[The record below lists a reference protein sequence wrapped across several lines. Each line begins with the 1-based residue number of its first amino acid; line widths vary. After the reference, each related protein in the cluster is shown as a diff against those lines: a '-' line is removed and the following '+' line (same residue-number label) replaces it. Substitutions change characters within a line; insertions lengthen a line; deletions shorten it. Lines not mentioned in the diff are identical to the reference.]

1 MRVFLCHTLLVGK
14 SSIIINTSEKIKGGG
29 SKVEK
34 STGSTGLQVL
44 KVFIKTADATV
55 IEKTLLEMVPEK
67 SPQQGNVILW
77 AASIYQSN
85 LKFKCDHNY

>member
-1 MRVFLCHTLLVGK
+1 MKKLR
-14 SSIIINTSEKIKGGG
+14 GGG

-55 IEKTLLEMVPEK
+55 IEKNTLGDGP
-67 SPQQGNVILW
+67 
-77 AASIYQSN
+77 
-85 LKFKCDHNY
+85 

>member
-1 MRVFLCHTLLVGK
+1 MKKLR
-14 SSIIINTSEKIKGGG
+14 GGG

>member
-1 MRVFLCHTLLVGK
+1 MSYFISREVFNNFIQVKKLR
-14 SSIIINTSEKIKGGG
+14 GG

-34 STGSTGLQVL
+34 SIGSTGLQVL
-44 KVFIKTADATV
+44 KFIKTADATV